1 VSFVFLNLGLLL
13 RVLGEPGRAL
23 GYDTYLPLSVS
34 AVAQLVAV
42 GAFVLNVWPRVR
54 ER

>member
-1 VSFVFLNLGLLL
+1 LVSLNLGLLL
-13 RVLGEPGRAL
+13 RALGEPGRGL
-23 GYDTYLPLSVS
+23 GYDTHIPLSIS

-42 GAFVLNVWPRVR
+42 GGFVLNIWPRVR